1 MEQPNQIKP
10 NSTEAKQGWS
20 KPSIQTKPKKTSPNQ
35 TFSTINSKSTASNKI
50 KSKVP
55 EKLARAAQLL
65 YRPVLVYVHK
75 SHRQTHKLN

>member
-10 NSTEAKQGWS
+10 NSTEAKQGWF
-20 KPSIQTKPKKTSPNQ
+20 KPSIQTKPKQTSPNQ
-35 TFSTINSKSTASNKI
+35 TFSTIKSTASNKI

-65 YRPVLVYVHK
+65 YRLVLV
-75 SHRQTHKLN
+75 LNRAANY

>member
-20 KPSIQTKPKKTSPNQ
+20 KLSFQTKPKQTSPNQ
-35 TFSTINSKSTASNKI
+35 TFSTINSTASNKI

-55 EKLARAAQLL
+55 EKLARVAQLL
-65 YRPVLVYVHK
+65 YRPVLV
-75 SHRQTHKLN
+75 LNRAANY